1 MALDDDLSVIID
13 DDTETIRI
21 DPVTGTV
28 ETDQPD
34 GSVVVKLDAKKPQ
47 DEDEENEWFR
57 NLADDIGEAKLGTLA
72 NDLYEQITADD
83 SSRQQKLSDI
93 ERGLDLLGIKLSE
106 PRASPDSSSGV
117 DGMSTVTN
125 PLLLE
130 AVLMG
135 WANAQAELL
144 PADGPVKIKD
154 DGDETPSED
163 DLAERFQKDMN
174 HWFTTTNREYY
185 PDTSHMLLWG
195 TYFGGAGFKKIYR
208 CPMKRRPTSLSVAA
222 KDLIVSDASKDFAS
236 CERITHQIPMR
247 PSVMKRMMFISA
259 YRDVGLTQP
268 APVTN
273 VVDQAV
279 GDIQGVTAQKTRPED
294 QPYTIWETQCELD
307 LDEFIPAKGKPGAK
321 FRGEGI
327 PLPYCVSMDKDS
339 RQILAIR
346 RDWDEDDD
354 DANRKR
360 MYVKYPYVPGPGFYG
375 TGLLNILGN
384 CSAAMT
390 AAWREAL
397 DAGMFASFPGGLVA
411 KSGTR
416 QNSSMFR
423 VAPGEFMAI
432 ETGNLPIQQAVM
444 PMPYRDVTP
453 GLMTLMD
460 KITEQSK
467 RVGGA
472 ADVQAGEGVQNVP
485 VGTMLAAIEQAT
497 KIMCAA
503 HKGMH
508 TAQSEELELLI
519 DLFRA
524 NPDDFW
530 RQNKIAPKDYWSR
543 ERFDQAVSNV
553 NLVPVSDPNIP
564 SHIHRIAKALAL
576 DGIYSKPQYAQRMD
590 GGEVLKRLLIAIR
603 EDPRG
608 LIVDPPPQQMGS
620 NIGDEAKMVAAQAK
634 MKEVGVKA
642 QKAQI
647 DGAGAA
653 GDAALKREELA
664 SKERLSEN
672 DLRKE
677 MIIHA
682 YDAERAQRK
691 EASEDRAQQHTE
703 VMAARTQDHQERMDA
718 RKQAHE
724 EHSSVADLVK
734 GQQELSH
741 QREQAGH
748 ERTMDVAAHNLD
760 VHEVMH
766 PPKPAAAKPK
776 AKK

>member
-1 MALDDDLSVIID
+1 MALDDLSVVID

-34 GSVVVKLDAKKPQ
+34 GSVVVNLDAKKSR

-57 NLADDIGEAKLGTLA
+57 NLADDIVESQLGTLA
-72 NDLYEQITADD
+72 NDLYEQISADD

-93 ERGLDLLGIKLSE
+93 ERGLDLLGIKLDE
-106 PRASPDSSSGV
+106 PRSSPGDSSSGV
-117 DGMSTVTN
+117 EGMSTVTN

-130 AVLMG
+130 AVLTG

-144 PADGPVKIKD
+144 PANGPVKIRD
-154 DGDETPSED
+154 DGEETIAED
-163 DLAERFQKDMN
+163 DLAERFEKDMN

-195 TYFGGAGFKKIYR
+195 VYFCGAGFKKIYR
-208 CPMKRRPTSLSVAA
+208 CPMKRRPTSLSVSSN
-222 KDLIVSDASKDFAS
+222 DLIVSDASKDFAS
-236 CERITHQIPMR
+236 CSRITHQILMR
-247 PSVMKRMMFISA
+247 PSVMKRMMLIGA
-259 YRDVGLTQP
+259 YRDIGLTQP

-273 VVDQAV
+273 IVDQTI
-279 GDIQGVTAQKTRPED
+279 GEIQGVSAQKTRPED

-307 LDEFIPAKGKPGAK
+307 LDEFIPAGSVFKA
-321 FRGEGI
+321 EGI

-354 DANRKR
+354 DCQRKR

-384 CSAAMT
+384 CTAAMT

-397 DAGMFASFPGGLVA
+397 DAGMFASFPGGLIA
-411 KSGTR
+411 KHGSR
-416 QNSSMFR
+416 QLTSTFR
-423 VAPGEFMAI
+423 VAPGQFMAV
-432 ETGNLPIQQAVM
+432 ETGNLPIGQVVM
-444 PMPYRDVTP
+444 GMPYKDVTP

-460 KITEQSK
+460 KITEQAK

-472 ADVQAGEGVQNVP
+472 ADIPASEGIQNVP

-497 KIMCAA
+497 KIMAAA

-508 TAQSEELELLI
+508 NAAAEELELII

-524 NPDDFW
+524 HPEDFW
-530 RQNKIAPKDYWSR
+530 RSNKIAPRDYWSR
-543 ERFDQAVSNV
+543 ERFEQAVNDV
-553 NLVPVSDPNIP
+553 NLVPVSDPNVP

-576 DGIYSKPQYAQRMD
+576 VQLIAIPDFKARLD
-590 GGEVLKRLLIAIR
+590 AGEVLKRCLIAIR
-603 EDPRG
+603 EDARG
-608 LIVDPPPQQMGS
+608 LVIDPPPQQMGPPDLKGQADLIS
-620 NIGDEAKMVAAQAK
+620 AQAK
-634 MKEVGVKA
+634 VKDVEVKA
-642 QKAQI
+642 QKSAVEASTSEQQN
-647 DGAGAA
+647 
-653 GDAALKREELA
+653 ALKQQEFA
-664 SKERLSEN
+664 SKERVANLGLQTE
-672 DLRKE
+672 LV
-677 MIIHA
+677 IHA
-682 YDAERAQRK
+682 ADQRKVEAQERRADQQQFHEQTMETRRQSHEEGVAAHERAK
-691 EASEDRAQQHTE
+691 DVSGLMHETQQAVH
-703 VMAARTQDHQERMDA
+703 D
-718 RKQAHE
+718 
-724 EHSSVADLVK
+724 
-734 GQQELSH
+734 
-741 QREQAGH
+741 
-748 ERTMDVAAHNLD
+748 RTMDVAGHNLA